1 MENQNRKFS
10 KKRIAVIAAI
20 VCCIAMVAAG
30 SVAYFTAE
38 ETARNVIT
46 TGKLTMEMHEETTGG
61 KPFPA
66 DGIDNVMPG
75 TQVDKVVYVENT
87 GSVDFYCRI
96 RVEKAIEAAQ
106 GVNAQLNFKN
116 ITLDIDTKHWTE
128 KDGYYYYNEAVKTGE
143 ETEPLFTKV
152 SFGADLGNEY
162 MEAHVEIKVEA
173 QSVQSRNNGTGA
185 LDATGWPSES

>member
-46 TGKLTMEMHEETTGG
+46 TGRLAMELHEETTGG

-128 KDGYYYYNEAVKTGE
+128 KDGYYYYTKALKPGEVTAPVFTAVT
-143 ETEPLFTKV
+143 FN
-152 SFGADLGNEY
+152 AAMGNEY
-162 MEAHVEIKVEA
+162 QNATATVDVMA
-173 QSVQSRNNGTGA
+173 QAVQTANNGATVM
-185 LDATGWPSES
+185 DAQGWPAA